1 MTPHTIPQTVLFPDL
16 FDKPLVARF
25 NQEHASSDGGG
36 VLLKAAERVYGLVKA
51 FAGCLADK
59 RAPGKIRH
67 TLADLIGQRVFGIAC
82 GHPDGNDADHLADD
96 PIHKLLLGRDPVSGA
111 PLASQPTISRFENGA
126 RRTVL
131 YRMGRE
137 LAACVIERHRRR
149 LQGRAR
155 RITIDLDPT
164 DDLTHGAQQLTFFN
178 GHYRAGPGVRRAL
191 GVATHDLELRE
202 RRAPHRALPDGAQL
216 AACVIERHRRRL
228 QGRARR
234 ITHRS
239 GPDRRPDALR
249 GQLTFFNGHYGGWC
263 YLPLLGFLSFDR
275 EAEQYLCAAVLRPGK
290 AVAADGTLGL
300 LCRLLPLLRAAFPRA
315 RFLVRLDGG
324 FATPEI
330 FDFLDA
336 EPRLDYV
343 VAMAKNAVLQRHAES
358 AMQVARAQSE
368 VGGETAHVYTDT
380 RYAARTWDHERRV
393 VIKAEV
399 VRLGDREPRDN
410 PRFVVTNLRQTPRF
424 IYEKVYCARGDIEN
438 RIKELLDGL
447 QIDRTSCC
455 LFSANQ
461 LRVFLTAA
469 AYVLMQ
475 ELRLRAARTAC
486 ARSQV
491 TWLRDRLLKLGVH
504 VVRSVRRVVL
514 HLPRSTPHLEA
525 WRHIALAL
533 GARAG

>member
-178 GHYRAGPGVRRAL
+178 GHY
-191 GVATHDLELRE
+191 
-202 RRAPHRALPDGAQL
+202 
-216 AACVIERHRRRL
+216 
-228 QGRARR
+228 
-234 ITHRS
+234 
-239 GPDRRPDALR
+239 
-249 GQLTFFNGHYGGWC
+249 GGWC

-275 EAEQYLCAAVLRPGK
+275 EAVAVSVRGGAAAREGSGRRRDPRAAVSAASAVTGGVSAGAVSRSARRGLCDPGDLRFSGCGAP
-290 AVAADGTLGL
+290 AR
-300 LCRLLPLLRAAFPRA
+300 LCRGDGEERGVCSGMRSPPCRWPARRA
-315 RFLVRLDGG
+315 R
-324 FATPEI
+324 
-330 FDFLDA
+330 
-336 EPRLDYV
+336 
-343 VAMAKNAVLQRHAES
+343 S
-358 AMQVARAQSE
+358 VARP
-368 VGGETAHVYTDT
+368 
-380 RYAARTWDHERRV
+380 RTS
-393 VIKAEV
+393 I
-399 VRLGDREPRDN
+399 P
-410 PRFVVTNLRQTPRF
+410 TPATLP
-424 IYEKVYCARGDIEN
+424 ARGT
-438 RIKELLDGL
+438 
-447 QIDRTSCC
+447 TS
-455 LFSANQ
+455 
-461 LRVFLTAA
+461 
-469 AYVLMQ
+469 
-475 ELRLRAARTAC
+475 
-486 ARSQV
+486 
-491 TWLRDRLLKLGVH
+491 
-504 VVRSVRRVVL
+504 
-514 HLPRSTPHLEA
+514 
-525 WRHIALAL
+525 
-533 GARAG
+533 AGS

>member
-1 MTPHTIPQTVLFPDL
+1 MTPHTIPQAVLFPDL
-16 FDKPLVARF
+16 FDKPLVATF
-25 NQEHASSDGGG
+25 NQEHASSDGGA

-51 FAGCLADK
+51 FARCLADK

-149 LQGRAR
+149 LHGRAR

-178 GHYRAGPGVRRAL
+178 GHY
-191 GVATHDLELRE
+191 
-202 RRAPHRALPDGAQL
+202 
-216 AACVIERHRRRL
+216 
-228 QGRARR
+228 
-234 ITHRS
+234 
-239 GPDRRPDALR
+239 
-249 GQLTFFNGHYGGWC
+249 GGWC
-263 YLPLLGFLSFDR
+263 YLPMLGFLSFDR
-275 EAEQYLCAAVLRPGK
+275 EAEQYLCAAVLRLGK

-300 LCRLLPLLRAAFPRA
+300 LSRLLPLLRAAFPRA

-368 VGGETAHVYTDT
+368 VGGETAHVY
-380 RYAARTWDHERRV
+380 YAARTSGTIRHRRV
-393 VIKAEV
+393 
-399 VRLGDREPRDN
+399 GGT
-410 PRFVVTNLRQTPRF
+410 VTF
-424 IYEKVYCARGDIEN
+424 
-438 RIKELLDGL
+438 EL
-447 QIDRTSCC
+447 
-455 LFSANQ
+455 
-461 LRVFLTAA
+461 
-469 AYVLMQ
+469 
-475 ELRLRAARTAC
+475 
-486 ARSQV
+486 
-491 TWLRDRLLKLGVH
+491 
-504 VVRSVRRVVL
+504 
-514 HLPRSTPHLEA
+514 
-525 WRHIALAL
+525 
-533 GARAG
+533 

>member
-1 MTPHTIPQTVLFPDL
+1 MTPHTIPQAVLFPDL
-16 FDKPLVARF
+16 FDKPLVATF
-25 NQEHASSDGGG
+25 NQEHASSDGGA

-51 FAGCLADK
+51 FARCLADK

-149 LQGRAR
+149 LHGRAR

-178 GHYRAGPGVRRAL
+178 GHY
-191 GVATHDLELRE
+191 
-202 RRAPHRALPDGAQL
+202 
-216 AACVIERHRRRL
+216 
-228 QGRARR
+228 
-234 ITHRS
+234 
-239 GPDRRPDALR
+239 
-249 GQLTFFNGHYGGWC
+249 GGWC
-263 YLPLLGFLSFDR
+263 YLPMLGFLSFDR
-275 EAEQYLCAAVLRPGK
+275 EAEQYLCAAVLRLGK

-300 LCRLLPLLRAAFPRA
+300 LSRLLPLLRAAFPRA

-393 VIKAEV
+393 CKAEV
-399 VRLGDREPRDN
+399 
-410 PRFVVTNLRQTPRF
+410 RQQT
-424 IYEKVYCARGDIEN
+424 
-438 RIKELLDGL
+438 
-447 QIDRTSCC
+447 
-455 LFSANQ
+455 
-461 LRVFLTAA
+461 
-469 AYVLMQ
+469 
-475 ELRLRAARTAC
+475 
-486 ARSQV
+486 RS
-491 TWLRDRLLKLGVH
+491 
-504 VVRSVRRVVL
+504 RSVRRGHRQPPGCTYPTFNQTGLRPEPPASACGLDPFAPRRSRRGALCARCGVCTVLRRRLLGDAEELHFEEERGIARNSRRTAGGTVSEFGRGDDDSAAADPHAKEAAVPALDDPAGAENELNGPGIELRPLVLGRVPVVQPAGVSDPEHVAIHRL
-514 HLPRSTPHLEA
+514 
-525 WRHIALAL
+525 
-533 GARAG
+533 RAGADH

>member
-1 MTPHTIPQTVLFPDL
+1 MTPDTIPQSVLFPDL
-16 FDKPLVARF
+16 FDKPLVATF
-25 NQEHASSDGGG
+25 NQEHASSDGGA

-51 FAGCLADK
+51 FARCLADK

-82 GHPDGNDADHLADD
+82 GHPDGNDADHLAND

-149 LQGRAR
+149 LNGRAR

-178 GHYRAGPGVRRAL
+178 GHY
-191 GVATHDLELRE
+191 
-202 RRAPHRALPDGAQL
+202 
-216 AACVIERHRRRL
+216 
-228 QGRARR
+228 
-234 ITHRS
+234 
-239 GPDRRPDALR
+239 
-249 GQLTFFNGHYGGWC
+249 GGWC
-263 YLPLLGFLSFDR
+263 YLPMLGFLSFDR

-300 LCRLLPLLRAAFPRA
+300 LSRLLPLLRAAFPRA

-380 RYAARTWDHERRV
+380 RYAAGTWDHERRV

>member
-16 FDKPLVARF
+16 FDKPLVATF

-164 DDLTHGAQQLTFFN
+164 DELTHGAQ
-178 GHYRAGPGVRRAL
+178 
-191 GVATHDLELRE
+191 
-202 RRAPHRALPDGAQL
+202 
-216 AACVIERHRRRL
+216 
-228 QGRARR
+228 
-234 ITHRS
+234 
-239 GPDRRPDALR
+239 
-249 GQLTFFNGHYGGWC
+249 QLTFFNGHYGGWC

-424 IYEKVYCARGDIEN
+424 IYEKVYCPVIHGQWDPPDIP
-438 RIKELLDGL
+438 
-447 QIDRTSCC
+447 TSCYIRYQFYNTQRSVSGQIAAEC
-455 LFSANQ
+455 GGSSDNYHSAPFGNWG
-461 LRVFLTAA
+461 VNSN
-469 AYVLMQ
+469 YG
-475 ELRLRAARTAC
+475 
-486 ARSQV
+486 S
-491 TWLRDRLLKLGVH
+491 LRDGYQFPGWKYSDTWYQWNSCTTNGIPAPHRHRIAHPPRITPTTIIAVTPTNSAMH
-504 VVRSVRRVVL
+504 RSRIGLNRSAVDGGSTRR
-514 HLPRSTPHLEA
+514 H
-525 WRHIALAL
+525 
-533 GARAG
+533 

>member
-1 MTPHTIPQTVLFPDL
+1 MAG
-16 FDKPLVARF
+16 FDPSTEE
-25 NQEHASSDGGG
+25 EHASSDGGA

-51 FAGCLADK
+51 FARCLADK
-59 RAPGKIRH
+59 RAAEKIRH
-67 TLADLIGQRVFGIAC
+67 TFADLIGQRIFGIAC

-126 RRTVL
+126 TRTAL

-149 LQGRAR
+149 LHGRAR
-155 RITIDLDPT
+155 RVTIDLDPT
-164 DDLTHGAQQLTFFN
+164 DDLTHGAQ
-178 GHYRAGPGVRRAL
+178 
-191 GVATHDLELRE
+191 
-202 RRAPHRALPDGAQL
+202 
-216 AACVIERHRRRL
+216 
-228 QGRARR
+228 
-234 ITHRS
+234 
-239 GPDRRPDALR
+239 
-249 GQLTFFNGHYGGWC
+249 QLTFFNGHYGGWC

-275 EAEQYLCAAVLRPGK
+275 EAEQYLCAAVLRPGN

-324 FATPEI
+324 FATPEV
-330 FDFLDA
+330 FEFLDA

-343 VAMAKNAVLQRHAES
+343 VAMAKNAVLERHAES
-358 AMQVARAQSE
+358 AMQTARTQSE
-368 VGGETAHVYTDT
+368 VSGETAHVYTDT
-380 RYAARTWDHERRV
+380 RYAARIWGHERRV

-399 VRLGDREPRDN
+399 VRLGERAPRDN

-455 LFSANQ
+455 RFWANQ
-461 LRVFLTAA
+461 LRVLLTAA

-475 ELRLRAARTAC
+475 ELRLRAAGTAC

-491 TWLRDRLLKLGVH
+491 TWLRDRLLKLGVQ
-504 VVRSVRRVVL
+504 VVRSVRRLVL
-514 HLPRSTPHLEA
+514 HLPRATPQHEA
-525 WRHIALAL
+525 WQRIALAL

>member
-1 MTPHTIPQTVLFPDL
+1 MTPDTIPQTVLFPDL
-16 FDKPLVARF
+16 FDKPLVATF
-25 NQEHASSDGGG
+25 NQEHASSDGGA

-51 FAGCLADK
+51 FARCLADK

-126 RRTVL
+126 RRSVL

-178 GHYRAGPGVRRAL
+178 GHY
-191 GVATHDLELRE
+191 
-202 RRAPHRALPDGAQL
+202 
-216 AACVIERHRRRL
+216 
-228 QGRARR
+228 
-234 ITHRS
+234 
-239 GPDRRPDALR
+239 
-249 GQLTFFNGHYGGWC
+249 GGWC
-263 YLPLLGFLSFDR
+263 YLPMLGFLSFDR

-380 RYAARTWDHERRV
+380 RYAAGTWDHEP
-393 VIKAEV
+393 
-399 VRLGDREPRDN
+399 G
-410 PRFVVTNLRQTPRF
+410 
-424 IYEKVYCARGDIEN
+424 
-438 RIKELLDGL
+438 
-447 QIDRTSCC
+447 S
-455 LFSANQ
+455 
-461 LRVFLTAA
+461 
-469 AYVLMQ
+469 
-475 ELRLRAARTAC
+475 
-486 ARSQV
+486 
-491 TWLRDRLLKLGVH
+491 
-504 VVRSVRRVVL
+504 
-514 HLPRSTPHLEA
+514 
-525 WRHIALAL
+525 
-533 GARAG
+533 

>member
-1 MTPHTIPQTVLFPDL
+1 M
-16 FDKPLVARF
+16 
-25 NQEHASSDGGG
+25 
-36 VLLKAAERVYGLVKA
+36 
-51 FAGCLADK
+51 
-59 RAPGKIRH
+59 
-67 TLADLIGQRVFGIAC
+67 
-82 GHPDGNDADHLADD
+82 ADD

-137 LAACVIERHRRR
+137 LAASVIERHRRR
-149 LQGRAR
+149 LHGRAR

-178 GHYRAGPGVRRAL
+178 GHY
-191 GVATHDLELRE
+191 
-202 RRAPHRALPDGAQL
+202 
-216 AACVIERHRRRL
+216 
-228 QGRARR
+228 
-234 ITHRS
+234 
-239 GPDRRPDALR
+239 
-249 GQLTFFNGHYGGWC
+249 GGWC
-263 YLPLLGFLSFDR
+263 YLPMLGFLSFDR

-380 RYAARTWDHERRV
+380 RYAARTWDHERRG
-393 VIKAEV
+393 
-399 VRLGDREPRDN
+399 RDQGRSRSPRR
-410 PRFVVTNLRQTPRF
+410 PRAAGQPAV
-424 IYEKVYCARGDIEN
+424 RGDGGRRRASSMRRSTVLAGTS
-438 RIKELLDGL
+438 RIGSRNCSMGCRSTARAAVCSR
-447 QIDRTSCC
+447 RTSCA
-455 LFSANQ
+455 S
-461 LRVFLTAA
+461 FLTAA

>member
-1 MTPHTIPQTVLFPDL
+1 M
-16 FDKPLVARF
+16 
-25 NQEHASSDGGG
+25 S
-36 VLLKAAERVYGLVKA
+36 
-51 FAGCLADK
+51 ADK

-149 LQGRAR
+149 LHGRAR

-178 GHYRAGPGVRRAL
+178 GHY
-191 GVATHDLELRE
+191 
-202 RRAPHRALPDGAQL
+202 
-216 AACVIERHRRRL
+216 
-228 QGRARR
+228 
-234 ITHRS
+234 
-239 GPDRRPDALR
+239 
-249 GQLTFFNGHYGGWC
+249 GGWC
-263 YLPLLGFLSFDR
+263 YLPMLGFLSFDR
-275 EAEQYLCAAVLRPGK
+275 EAEQYGK

-300 LCRLLPLLRAAFPRA
+300 LSRLLPLLRAAFPRA

-324 FATPEI
+324 FATPER
-330 FDFLDA
+330 FPGCGA
-336 EPRLDYV
+336 PARLRGGDGEERG
-343 VAMAKNAVLQRHAES
+343 VAAACGVRHAGGPRAERGRWRDR
-358 AMQVARAQSE
+358 ARLYRHPLRRPH
-368 VGGETAHVYTDT
+368 VGPRAP
-380 RYAARTWDHERRV
+380 

-475 ELRLRAARTAC
+475 VRLRAARTAC

-514 HLPRSTPHLEA
+514 HLPRSNEA